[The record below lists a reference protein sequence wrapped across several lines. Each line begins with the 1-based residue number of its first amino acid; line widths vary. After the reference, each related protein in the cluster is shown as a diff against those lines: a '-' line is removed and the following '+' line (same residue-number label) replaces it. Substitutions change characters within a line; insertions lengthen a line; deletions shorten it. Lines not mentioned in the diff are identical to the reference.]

1 VISATATAA
10 AINYKTAKSLFE
22 ITTLAIVMQWE
33 NKKQYI
39 S

>member
-1 VISATATAA
+1 MIAA
-10 AINYKTAKSLFE
+10 ATTINYTTANSLFKF
-22 ITTLAIVMQWE
+22 TTLAIPMQWE